1 MCTTPFTGHSPGF
14 KTINL
19 NFLLNYFIKLTADDQ
34 RTTSADVYVVQ
45 SSIFALYKQQY
56 TLKCEIFTFLFGS
69 FSLWGK
75 FLEKIFLFGHFEIK
89 PTNADTLNS
98 LIFLI
103 ILMCT
108 FNLKK
113 TPLRVW
119 VNSKCAGFNFLNCD
133 QPVCV
138 FRYFNLRLKLWVTHK
153 QRLSAG
159 CQYMSFSGVRKSYLR
174 VTTSSS
180 FMWCRLGPSDSS
192 SSPQQNMKLDGP
204 TSWSPDG
211 QEVSFSK
218 HSWTCSAIPAQT
230 TEGACRIS
238 GCFFMCF
245 RLILQREMN
254 IQERTG
260 LHLSFTIR
268 SANLISY
275 FFF

>member
-1 MCTTPFTGHSPGF
+1 MTSDLQALMFMSC
-14 KTINL
+14 NL
-19 NFLLNYFIKLTADDQ
+19 LFLLY
-34 RTTSADVYVVQ
+34 TS
-45 SSIFALYKQQY
+45 SS
-56 TLKCEIFTFLFGS
+56 TLLSVKS
-69 FSLWGK
+69 SLWK
-75 FLEKIFLFGHFEIK
+75 FL
-89 PTNADTLNS
+89 S
-98 LIFLI
+98 LRQVSGENI
-103 ILMCT
+103 
-108 FNLKK
+108 
-113 TPLRVW
+113 PLW
-119 VNSKCAGFNFLNCD
+119 SFWDFCAFW
-133 QPVCV
+133 
-138 FRYFNLRLKLWVTHK
+138 YFNLRLKLWVTHK

-211 QEVSFSK
+211 QEASFSK

-245 RLILQREMN
+245 RFILQREMN

-268 SANLISY
+268 SAN
-275 FFF
+275 